1 MKLFRRT
8 VAAAAPANI
17 DLVPAPPTR
26 APVLPKKPREI
37 SLSAEQKSLLEKPVD
52 PRVDR
57 IMQEIYADRAAAE
70 AALKA
75 RRIIAFPIGDSGER
89 HVVQD
94 EQGFWRIV
102 PGPAPT
108 TLNEFF
114 DAL

>member
-8 VAAAAPANI
+8 REKAKPADVTALSSALAASK
-17 DLVPAPPTR
+17 T
-26 APVLPKKPREI
+26 PREI
-37 SLSAEQKSLLEKPVD
+37 SLSPEQKSLLEGPID

-57 IMQEIYADRAAAE
+57 ILEQIYKDKATAE
-70 AALKA
+70 NALSA
-75 RRIIAFPIGDSGER
+75 RRIIDFPCSDSGER

-102 PGPAPT
+102 PGAPPT
-108 TLNEFF
+108 LLNEFF